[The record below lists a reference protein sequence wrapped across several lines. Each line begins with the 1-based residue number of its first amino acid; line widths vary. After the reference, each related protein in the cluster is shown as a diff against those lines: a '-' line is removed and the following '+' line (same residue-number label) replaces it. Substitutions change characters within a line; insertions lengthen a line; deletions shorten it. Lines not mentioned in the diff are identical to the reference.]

1 MKVISTVALLAPFW
15 APAVHA
21 GLPGASY
28 PPPRDISSN
37 SSSVAAS
44 WKNVTQTLEHT
55 LAGAGLGPVASSL
68 LKNSTFSMGLFS
80 LYDKDAS
87 FLQYHH
93 ISPSTLNGTF
103 GTAHVDSDTIY
114 RIASVSKLITTYAGM
129 VELEDN
135 DWNTPL
141 TKIYP
146 SLQKFIQTTTS
157 DLDAVK
163 NISWDKITVGD
174 IAAHIGG
181 IPRLGLPV
189 SSDIALLG
197 TADPSTLKTW
207 GLPTPNVTEFM
218 EQYPCL
224 KKLQL
229 GTDTECGIQDYVQGI
244 ASNPPRY
251 LPGNSPLY
259 SDSGFFLLGGAL
271 SNITGKPMDDLY
283 QDALFKP
290 LGLKNTLSNPP
301 TKPELL
307 NRTVIASTLEADL
320 INVPITTPSGGI
332 YSTINDLSKVG
343 ISILNSTL
351 LPVDRTNRWL
361 QPVSFTG
368 DLHYALGR
376 PWEIYR
382 YVHLDNNVVTNIY
395 TKLGDSGSYAS
406 LLVVIPDFDFG
417 FTILGA
423 SSLGVQTQAIQLI
436 ADQLTNSIIPA
447 LMDQA
452 RHEAFK
458 NLAGTYTPK
467 GKALNTSVTL
477 TIPSSAKSAPGLVI
491 SKWVS
496 NSTDVIDQLAKTLVH
511 LVPHIPQ
518 RPANSNMVRIVPTI
532 RDIASSGQIAFQM
545 ETVDPTGPVSGH
557 MFSEMYNVG
566 SWASTID
573 QLTYHDIPINEFV
586 FSVNKNTGKALSLS
600 LPAYEIE
607 LERNLEA

>member
-1 MKVISTVALLAPFW
+1 MRLIPLTLLPIYWASTA
-15 APAVHA
+15 HA

-28 PPPRDISSN
+28 PSPRDISGN
-37 SSSVAAS
+37 TSSVAAT
-44 WKNVTQTLEHT
+44 WKNVTDTLEQT
-55 LAGAGLGPVASSL
+55 LAGGGLGSISSSL
-68 LKNSTFSMGLFS
+68 LKNTTFSMGLFS
-80 LYDKDAS
+80 LYDKNAS
-87 FLQYHH
+87 SLQYHH

-103 GTAHVDSDTIY
+103 GTTHVDADTIY
-114 RIASVSKLITTYAGM
+114 RVASVSKLITTYAGM
-129 VELEDN
+129 VELEDD

-146 SLQKFIQTTTS
+146 SLQNFVETTAS
-157 DLDAVK
+157 DPDSIK
-163 NISWDKITVGD
+163 NIQWDKVTVGD
-174 IAAHIGG
+174 IAAHLGG

-189 SSDIALLG
+189 ASDIALLG
-197 TADPSTLKTW
+197 TADPATLKIW
-207 GLPTPNVTEFM
+207 GLPTPNITEFI

-224 KKLQL
+224 KSLQF

-271 SNITGKPMDDLY
+271 SNLTGKSMDDLY
-283 QDALFKP
+283 QDALFTP
-290 LGLKNTLSNPP
+290 LGLRSTLSNPP

-307 NRTVIASTLEADL
+307 NRTVIASMLESDL

-332 YSTINDLSKVG
+332 YSTINDLATIG

-351 LPVDRTNRWL
+351 LPIDRTNRWL

-382 YVHLDNNVVTNIY
+382 YVHPDTSVVTNIY
-395 TKLGDSGSYAS
+395 TKLGDAGSYAS
-406 LLVVIPDFDFG
+406 LLVLIPDFDFG

-436 ADQLTNSIIPA
+436 ADQLTNTMIPS
-447 LMDQA
+447 LMNQA
-452 RHEAFK
+452 RREAFK

-467 GKALNTSVTL
+467 EKTLRTSVTL
-477 TIPSSAKSAPGLVI
+477 TVPSSKSPPGLII
-491 SKWVS
+491 SKWIS
-496 NSTDVIDQLAKTLVH
+496 NGTDVIDVLAKTLVH
-511 LVPHIPQ
+511 LVPHVPQ
-518 RPANSNMVRIVPTI
+518 RPANRNMVRIVPTI
-532 RDIASSGQIAFQM
+532 RDVTASGQIAFQM
-545 ETVDPTGPVSGH
+545 ETVNPVGPIVGN

-566 SWASTID
+566 SWVSTID

-586 FSVNKNTGKALSLS
+586 FSVNKYTGNAFSLS
-600 LPAYEIE
+600 LPAYEVE
-607 LERNLEA
+607 LLREN